1 MIIYKLQLKM
11 VKKLKTSLQNI
22 SFIFFNII
30 ELIKFVVALQQQ
42 YSSKLAQ
49 MDETHSKALKE
60 LEIQLIQQRNTVD
73 RESSSN

>member
-1 MIIYKLQLKM
+1 M
-11 VKKLKTSLQNI
+11 VKNVENI
-22 SFIFFNII
+22 FTKYFIYFFNII

-73 RESSSN
+73 RDSSSN